1 MPELKDYAEA
11 LETTYDALAASTD
24 DVPVQRVHGDF
35 HLGQTLRTV
44 KGWKII
50 DFEGEPAKRLE
61 ERLAL
66 DSPLRDVAGM
76 MRSFD
81 YAAGA
86 TRQDFGPSEQLRFR
100 AEEWTQRNQEAFLD
114 GYSEQIG
121 SDVREHAVLL
131 RAYEADKAVYEA
143 VYEARNRPSWLS
155 IPLAAIERFAA
166 EE

>member
-1 MPELKDYAEA
+1 M
-11 LETTYDALAASTD
+11 DAA
-24 DVPVQRVHGDF
+24 Q
-35 HLGQTLRTV
+35 
-44 KGWKII
+44 
-50 DFEGEPAKRLE
+50 PAR
-61 ERLAL
+61 
-66 DSPLRDVAGM
+66 
-76 MRSFD
+76 RSC
-81 YAAGA
+81 
-86 TRQDFGPSEQLRFR
+86 
-100 AEEWTQRNQEAFLD
+100 D